1 MKSRM
6 TSSSK
11 AHPRACGENRMKVFE
26 ALQKAG
32 SSPRMRGKLSPA
44 RVYIAFDGL
53 IPAHAGKTSRASPKS
68 LLCLAHPRACG
79 ENPNIGRAS
88 SHSTGSSPRMRGKL
102 FFGVV
107 FTRARGLIPAHAGKT
122 SVGRA
127 HFGVWWAH
135 PRACG
140 ENSQHL
146 KGVEMETGSSP
157 RMRGKQNA
165 RYPELNAMGLI
176 PAHAGKTASA

>member
-1 MKSRM
+1 
-6 TSSSK
+6 
-11 AHPRACGENRMKVFE
+11 
-26 ALQKAG
+26 
-32 SSPRMRGKLSPA
+32 
-44 RVYIAFDGL
+44 
-53 IPAHAGKTSRASPKS
+53 
-68 LLCLAHPRACG
+68 
-79 ENPNIGRAS
+79 
-88 SHSTGSSPRMRGKL
+88 MRGKL